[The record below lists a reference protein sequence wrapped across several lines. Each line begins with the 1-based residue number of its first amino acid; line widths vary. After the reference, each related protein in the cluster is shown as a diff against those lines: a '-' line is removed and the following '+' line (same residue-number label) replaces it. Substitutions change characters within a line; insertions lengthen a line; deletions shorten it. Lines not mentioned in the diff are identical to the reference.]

1 MGGAAGGSLASSTAA
16 NAFSEYVLENIQTY
30 KDDICTLLS
39 DALASA
45 NGCVY
50 EKAQADRELS
60 GMGTTICAVLALGE
74 KLYCLSV
81 GDSRIYLLKN
91 GRMTRLSHDHSY
103 VQTLVDAGQIT
114 EEEARNHPNRNI
126 ITKAVGTENS
136 VDGDVFVLDETCADK
151 ILICSDGLCGYVD
164 DVKTEEIINNC
175 RNCEEAVNALV
186 DKANEAGGFDNITA
200 VIMENANSSKNS

>member
-1 MGGAAGGSLASSTAA
+1 
-16 NAFSEYVLENIQTY
+16 
-30 KDDICTLLS
+30 
-39 DALASA
+39 
-45 NGCVY
+45 
-50 EKAQADRELS
+50 
-60 GMGTTICAVLALGE
+60 
-74 KLYCLSV
+74 
-81 GDSRIYLLKN
+81 
-91 GRMTRLSHDHSY
+91 MTRLSHDHSY